1 VQAIIIDEGPPFQN
15 LRLVERPIPVP
26 ARGEVVLK
34 LRAASLN
41 YRDLEMVSRTYS
53 SRFPVPLVPLS
64 DGVGEVVAVGDGV
77 TRARLGDRVAG
88 TFWQGWVAGAFEEC
102 PQLGGSADGMLS
114 EYVKLDEIGVVQVPE
129 HLTDGEAATL
139 PCAAVTAWQAL
150 VTDGLL
156 KAGETVLVQGT
167 GGVAVF
173 ALQFAVMFGARA
185 IVISSSDEKLERAKA
200 LGASAT
206 VNYARTP
213 DWHLAARDLNGGRGV
228 DHVIEVGGAET
239 LLRSLEA
246 IRLGGQ
252 IHLIGYVGGKEGM
265 VNPMA
270 ILNRRAVLRGLP
282 TGSRATFEAM
292 NRAIAENRMR
302 PVIDRVFPWRDF
314 ADALRYLGEGRHFG
328 KIVLSF

>member
-1 VQAIIIDEGPPFQN
+1 MQAIIIDEGPPFQN
-15 LRLVERPIPVP
+15 LRIVDRPTPTP
-26 ARGEVVLK
+26 ARGEVVMKLK
-34 LRAASLN
+34 AASLN
-41 YRDLEMVSRTYS
+41 FRDLEMVNGTYS
-53 SRFPVPLVPLS
+53 SRFPLPLVPLS

-77 TRARLGDRVAG
+77 TRVRKGDRVAG
-88 TFWQGWVAGAFEEC
+88 TFWQGWVAGAFEDC
-102 PQLGGSADGMLS
+102 PQLGGSTDGMLS
-114 EYVKLDEIGVVQVPE
+114 EYVKLDEGGVVHVPP
-129 HLTDGEAATL
+129 HLTDQEAATL

-156 KAGETVLVQGT
+156 KSGETVLIQGT

-173 ALQFAVMFGARA
+173 ALQFAVMFGARS
-185 IVISSSDEKLERAKA
+185 IVISSSDAKLERAKA
-200 LGASAT
+200 LGASST
-206 VNYARTP
+206 VNYVKTR
-213 DWHLAARDLNGGRGV
+213 DWHLAARELDGGRGV

-239 LLRSLEA
+239 LLRSLES

-252 IHLIGYVGGKEGM
+252 IRLIGYVGGKQGV

-292 NRAIAENRMR
+292 NCAVAENRMR
-302 PVIDRVFPWRDF
+302 PMVDRVFPWRDF
-314 ADALRYLGEGRHFG
+314 ADALRYLGEGKHFG

>member
-1 VQAIIIDEGPPFQN
+1 MQAIIIDEGPPFQN
-15 LRLVERPIPVP
+15 LRLVDRPTPTP

-34 LRAASLN
+34 LKAASLN
-41 YRDLEMVSRTYS
+41 YRDLEMVSGTYS
-53 SRFPVPLVPLS
+53 SRFPLPLVPLS

-77 TRARLGDRVAG
+77 TRVRTGDRVAG
-88 TFWQGWVAGAFEEC
+88 TFWQGWIAGAFEDC

-114 EYVKLDEIGVVQVPE
+114 EYVKLDEGGVVHVPP
-129 HLTDGEAATL
+129 HLTDQEAATL

-156 KAGETVLVQGT
+156 KSGETVLIQGT

-173 ALQFAVMFGARA
+173 ALQFAVMFGARS
-185 IVISSSDEKLERAKA
+185 IVISSGDAKLERATA

-206 VNYARTP
+206 VNYVKTP
-213 DWHLAARDLNGGRGV
+213 DWHLAVRDLNGGRGV
-228 DHVIEVGGAET
+228 DHVIEVGGAAT
-239 LLRSLEA
+239 LPRSLEA

-252 IHLIGYVGGKEGM
+252 IHLIGYVGGKQEL

-314 ADALRYLGEGRHFG
+314 AEALRYLGEGRHFG

>member
-1 VQAIIIDEGPPFQN
+1 MQAIIIDEGPPFQN
-15 LRLVERPIPVP
+15 LRLVDRPTPTP

-34 LRAASLN
+34 LKAASLN
-41 YRDLEMVSRTYS
+41 YRDLEMVSGTYS
-53 SRFPVPLVPLS
+53 SRFPLPLVPLS

-77 TRARLGDRVAG
+77 TRVRTGDRVAG
-88 TFWQGWVAGAFEEC
+88 TFWQGWIAGAFEDC
-102 PQLGGSADGMLS
+102 PQLGGSAAGKLS
-114 EYVKLDEIGVVQVPE
+114 EYVKLDEGGVVNVPA
-129 HLTDGEAATL
+129 HLTDQEAATL

-156 KAGETVLVQGT
+156 KSGETVLIQGT

-173 ALQFAVMFGARA
+173 ALQFAVMFGARS
-185 IVISSSDEKLERAKA
+185 IVISSGDAKLERATA

-206 VNYARTP
+206 VNYVKTP
-213 DWHLAARDLNGGRGV
+213 DWHLAVRDLNGGRGV
-228 DHVIEVGGAET
+228 DHVIEVGGAAT
-239 LLRSLEA
+239 LPRSLEA

-252 IHLIGYVGGKEGM
+252 IHLIGYVGGKQEL

-314 ADALRYLGEGRHFG
+314 AEALRYLGEGRHFG